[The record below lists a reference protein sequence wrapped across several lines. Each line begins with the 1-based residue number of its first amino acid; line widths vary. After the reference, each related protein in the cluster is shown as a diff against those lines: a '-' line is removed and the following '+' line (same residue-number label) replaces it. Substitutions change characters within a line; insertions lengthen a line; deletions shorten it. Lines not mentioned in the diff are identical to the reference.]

1 MANTVIDPRYRKGK
15 IYAIKCMN
23 NDDVYIGSTT
33 QELHER
39 LYNHIKDYYA
49 YIEGKTNYVTSFE
62 LIDTG
67 NYFIELIKN
76 YPCNNK
82 SELEKEEGRLQREM
96 DCINRVIAGRS
107 SSEYYRE
114 NIVEMTMKKSQKFK
128 CECGSTYRRD
138 NKSHHIKTKK
148 HQDFLASLSSAS
160 SSSSFQSSGLK

>member
-1 MANTVIDPRYRKGK
+1 MANTVIDPRYRNGK
-15 IYAIKCMN
+15 IYAIKCMD
-23 NDDVYIGSTT
+23 NDDVYIGSTI

-39 LYNHIKDYYA
+39 LYKHIADYYN

-67 NYFIELIKN
+67 NYFIELIKK

-82 SELEKEEGRLQREM
+82 SELQKEEGRLQREM
-96 DCINRVIAGRS
+96 DCINKLIAGRS

-114 NIVEMTMKKSQKFK
+114 NIEIVTMKKSEKLK
-128 CECGSTYRRD
+128 CECGSSYRRD

-148 HQDFLASLSSAS
+148 HLDFMGS
-160 SSSSFQSSGLK
+160 